1 MSACTVPGSVGR
13 LLDQTKHEI
22 DRFSCHSECAPTIK
36 LCLCVC
42 VASRNHSILY
52 FFRAKETHRT
62 VAEGHMKHN
71 FKQSLP

>member
-36 LCLCVC
+36 LCLCVLLLEIIPY
-42 VASRNHSILY
+42 STSSGLRRLI
-52 FFRAKETHRT
+52 
-62 VAEGHMKHN
+62 G
-71 FKQSLP
+71 QSLKAT